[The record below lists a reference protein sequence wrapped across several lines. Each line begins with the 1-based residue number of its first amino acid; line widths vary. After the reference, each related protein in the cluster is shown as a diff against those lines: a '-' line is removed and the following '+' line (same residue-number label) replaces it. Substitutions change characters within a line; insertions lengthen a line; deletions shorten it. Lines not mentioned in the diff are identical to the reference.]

1 MISLW
6 SRSREFDSERER
18 ERERDESYL
27 LPDTMECLRITS
39 CDSLRSS
46 ANTNF
51 QATLRL
57 LPLNV
62 FPTLYDAFR
71 QKVIKKIIKKQMTYD
86 LQSHMT
92 AYALYSIVVL
102 TIVRIDI

>member
-1 MISLW
+1 M
-6 SRSREFDSERER
+6 SRRER
-18 ERERDESYL
+18 EREMNESYL

-62 FPTLYDAFR
+62 FPTLYDAVR
-71 QKVIKKIIKKQMTYD
+71 QKKVIKKNNEKTNDVRFTVTHDGICTV
-86 LQSHMT
+86 LH
-92 AYALYSIVVL
+92 SID
-102 TIVRIDI
+102 VRIDI